1 MPMLMSHQDKVKG
14 QTKLVRKYSQTIYK
28 EPRADHTRA
37 NGQPDL
43 SRWINHSGADG
54 LSNNHAQHMDN
65 QAGLG
70 SVAPISTANVHCPP
84 VTTP

>member
-1 MPMLMSHQDKVKG
+1 MLMNHQDKVNG
-14 QTKLVRKYSQTIYK
+14 QTKLVRKYSQTINK

-37 NGQPDL
+37 NGQPDS
-43 SRWINHSGADG
+43 SRWVDHSGADG
-54 LSNNHAQHMDN
+54 LSNNRAQHMDN

-70 SVAPISTANVHCPP
+70 SVAPVSKANVHCPP